1 MIFGVIMEK
10 HRLRIPVGLFIAIV
24 VTLILGL
31 VARPVINALTTEK
44 QRATNVLLSAI
55 PFILI
60 FVAILLAFISLIKMS
75 ASVLN
80 DNISPRIY
88 RVVETVLIVGIVLGI
103 LGMFQPWLIIFY
115 KFGFIVLLVST
126 LGFIWW
132 SHIKPKEER
141 RQEDTT
147 SSSSREMKTTE
158 P

>member
-1 MIFGVIMEK
+1 MAKRRF
-10 HRLRIPVGLFIAIV
+10 RIPVGLFIAIA

-31 VARPVINALTTEK
+31 VASPVINTLTTQK

-75 ASVLN
+75 ANILN
-80 DNISPRIY
+80 DNISARIY
-88 RVVETVLIVGIVLGI
+88 HAIETVLIAGIVLGI
-103 LGMFQPWLIIFY
+103 FGMFQPWLIIFY
-115 KFGFIVLLVST
+115 KYGFIVLLVCT

-132 SHIKPKEER
+132 GHVKPKEER
-141 RQEDTT
+141 RQEEPGST
-147 SSSSREMKTTE
+147 SSPDMKTTE

>member
-1 MIFGVIMEK
+1 MAK

-31 VARPVINALTTEK
+31 VASPVINSLTTEK

-75 ASVLN
+75 ASLLN

-88 RVVETVLIVGIVLGI
+88 RVIETVLIAGIILGI
-103 LGMFQPWLIIFY
+103 IGMFQPWLIIFY

-132 SHIKPKEER
+132 SHIKPKGER
-141 RQEDTT
+141 RQKDVG
-147 SSSSREMKTTE
+147 SSSSQDMKTTE

>member
-1 MIFGVIMEK
+1 MAKRRF
-10 HRLRIPVGLFIAIV
+10 RIPVGLFVAIA

-31 VARPVINALTTEK
+31 VASPLINSSTTPK

-60 FVAILLAFISLIKMS
+60 FVAILLFFISLIKMS
-75 ASVLN
+75 ANILN
-80 DNISPRIY
+80 DNISARIF
-88 RVVETVLIVGIVLGI
+88 RIVETVLIVGIVLGI
-103 LGMFQPWLIIFY
+103 VGMFQPWLIIFY
-115 KFGFIVLLVST
+115 KYGFIVLLVST

-141 RQEDTT
+141 RQEDTG
-147 SSSSREMKTTE
+147 SSSSQDMKTTE

>member
-1 MIFGVIMEK
+1 MAK
-10 HRLRIPVGLFIAIV
+10 RRLRIPVGLFIAII

-31 VARPVINALTTEK
+31 VAKPAIIALTTDK

-60 FVAILLAFISLIKMS
+60 FVSILLVFISLINMS

-80 DNISPRIY
+80 GYISG
-88 RVVETVLIVGIVLGI
+88 RVFRAIEKILIAGIVLGI
-103 LGMFQPWLIIFY
+103 FGMFQPWLIILY
-115 KFGFIVLLVST
+115 KVGFMVLLVST

-132 SHIKPKEER
+132 GHIKPKGER
-141 RQEDTT
+141 RQKEAGNP
-147 SSSSREMKTTE
+147 SSQEVKTIE

>member
-1 MIFGVIMEK
+1 MTKSRF
-10 HRLRIPVGLFIAIV
+10 RLPVGLFIAIA

-31 VARPVINALTTEK
+31 VAKPAITALTTEK

-60 FVAILLAFISLIKMS
+60 FVSILLVFISLINMS

-80 DNISPRIY
+80 DNISPRIH
-88 RVVETVLIVGIVLGI
+88 RAIETVLIAGIVLGI
-103 LGMFQPWLIIFY
+103 FGMFQPWLLILY
-115 KFGFIVLLVST
+115 KIGFMVLLVST

-132 SHIKPKEER
+132 SHIKPRRVR
-141 RQEDTT
+141 RQKENGNT
-147 SSSSREMKTTE
+147 SIQEVKTIE

>member
-1 MIFGVIMEK
+1 MAK
-10 HRLRIPVGLFIAIV
+10 RRLRIPVGLFIAIV

-31 VARPVINALTTEK
+31 VASPVIEALTTEK

-60 FVAILLAFISLIKMS
+60 FVAILLAFISLIYMS

-80 DNISPRIY
+80 DNISPRIF

-103 LGMFQPWLIIFY
+103 IGMFQPWLMIFY
-115 KFGFIVLLVST
+115 KVGFLVLLVST

-132 SHIKPKEER
+132 SHIKPKRVR
-141 RQEDTT
+141 RQKETGSASNQDVKPI
-147 SSSSREMKTTE
+147 EL
-158 P
+158 

>member
-1 MIFGVIMEK
+1 MAK
-10 HRLRIPVGLFIAIV
+10 RRLRIPVGLFIAIV

-31 VARPVINALTTEK
+31 AARPAITALTTEK

-60 FVAILLAFISLIKMS
+60 FISILLVYISLISMS

-88 RVVETVLIVGIVLGI
+88 RIIETVIIAGIVLGI
-103 LGMFQPWLIIFY
+103 LGMFQPWLMIFY
-115 KFGFIVLLVST
+115 KYGFMVLLFST
-126 LGFIWW
+126 LGLIWW
-132 SHIKPKEER
+132 SHIKPKREQ
-141 RQEDTT
+141 RQKGAGSTPAQEV
-147 SSSSREMKTTE
+147 KIIE